1 MLSLN
6 INKLDHIGIAVESL
20 DKSIPIFEKILGTKC
35 YKIETILDQEVKTAF
50 FKLGGIKIELLES
63 TSLDG
68 PIAKFI
74 EKKGEGL
81 HHLAL
86 AVDSTD
92 EALLDA
98 KNLGIRLIDSISR
111 KGADGLNIGFLNP
124 RSTNNVLIEFCSE

>member
-1 MLSLN
+1 MSLK

-20 DKSIPIFEKILGTKC
+20 NKSIPIFEIILGTKC
-35 YKIETILDQEVKTAF
+35 YKIETILDQDVKTAF
-50 FKLGGIKIELLES
+50 FNLGGIKIELLES

-68 PIAKFI
+68 PIAKHI

-86 AVDSTD
+86 AVDSTN
-92 EALLDA
+92 ESLIAA
-98 KNLGIRLIDSISR
+98 RNLGFRLIDTMSR

-124 RSTNNVLIEFCSE
+124 RSTNNILVEFCSD

>member
-1 MLSLN
+1 MSLK
-6 INKLDHIGIAVESL
+6 INKLAHIGIAVESL
-20 DKSIPIFEKILGTKC
+20 NKSIPIFEIILGTKC
-35 YKIETILDQEVKTAF
+35 YKIETILDQDVKTAF
-50 FKLGGIKIELLES
+50 FNLGGIKIELLES

-68 PIAKFI
+68 PIAKHI

-86 AVDSTD
+86 AVDSTN
-92 EALLDA
+92 ESLIAA
-98 KNLGIRLIDSISR
+98 KNLGFRLIDSISR

>member
-1 MLSLN
+1 MSLK
-6 INKLDHIGIAVESL
+6 INKLDHVGIAVESL
-20 DKSIPIFEKILGTKC
+20 NKSIPIFEKILGTKC
-35 YKIETILDQEVKTAF
+35 YKIETILDQDVKTAF
-50 FKLGGIKIELLES
+50 FNLAGIKIELLES

-68 PIAKFI
+68 PIAKHI

-92 EALLDA
+92 ESLLVA
-98 KNLGIRLIDSISR
+98 KNLGFRLIDSISR

-124 RSTNNVLIEFCSE
+124 RSTNNLLIEFCSE